1 MKKLLLFLL
10 PILISGCMTIKPVYI
25 SKEKITKSICEVEA
39 DIKQSEI
46 FLACHEFILD
56 EFSSYNGVLKYHDKE
71 SGVLLLNWNY
81 KCVGKRE
88 VSWYE
93 EGRVIIECSTKVK
106 ISENA
111 VNFEHR
117 VTNITMTVLNSW
129 HNRTSTVDINDL
141 SESEISEFR
150 RVSKKICSDFERFL
164 SRY

>member
-10 PILISGCMTIKPVYI
+10 PFLLLGCTTIKPVYI
-25 SKEKITKSICEVEA
+25 SKDKITKSICEVEA
-39 DIKQSEI
+39 DIKQNEI

-81 KCVGKRE
+81 KCNVERE
-88 VSWYE
+88 ITWGAK
-93 EGRVIIECSTKVK
+93 GRVVIECSTKVK
-106 ISENA
+106 IVDNI

-117 VTNITMTVLNSW
+117 VSNTTMKVLNSW
-129 HNRTSTVDINDL
+129 NNTTSTVDINDL